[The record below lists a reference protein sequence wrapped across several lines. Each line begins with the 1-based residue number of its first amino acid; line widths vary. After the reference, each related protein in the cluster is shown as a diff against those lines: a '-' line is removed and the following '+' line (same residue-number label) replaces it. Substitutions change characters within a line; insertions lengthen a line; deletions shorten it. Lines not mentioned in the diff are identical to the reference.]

1 VDGIQTKNLH
11 NIEIARLIIGPP
23 GTIFYEKN
31 IKGTIKKDN
40 FKNFVLSAFRLVEN
54 TTIVLFPRSTVDIS
68 NHF

>member
-1 VDGIQTKNLH
+1 MDGIQTKNLH

-40 FKNFVLSAFRLVEN
+40 FVLSAFRLVEN
-54 TTIVLFPRSTVDIS
+54 KTIVLFPRSTVDIS